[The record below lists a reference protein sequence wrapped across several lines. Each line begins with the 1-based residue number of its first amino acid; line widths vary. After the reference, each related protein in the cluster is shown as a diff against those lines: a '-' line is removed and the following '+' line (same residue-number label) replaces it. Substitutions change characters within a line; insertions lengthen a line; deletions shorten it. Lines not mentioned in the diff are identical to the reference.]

1 MYARLCYPVCT
12 MFLRL
17 ALLFTAVPV
26 VELYILIRIGTVIGA
41 LPTIAI
47 VILTGVV
54 GAALARQQGFRV
66 WLDIQARMEQGI
78 FPADELIDGLLLVV
92 AGAVLI
98 TPGVLTDI
106 LGFTILVPVTRRPIR
121 EWVKSRLS
129 RMMDSGTIHYRE
141 FLR

>member
-1 MYARLCYPVCT
+1 

-17 ALLFTAVPV
+17 AVLFTAIPII
-26 VELYILIRIGTVIGA
+26 ELYILIKIGQLIGA

-47 VILTGVV
+47 VLVTGVV
-54 GAALARQQGFRV
+54 GAGLARQQGSRV
-66 WLDIQARMEQGI
+66 WYEIQSQMQQGV
-78 FPADELIDGLLLVV
+78 FPADRLIDGLLLVV

-98 TPGVLTDI
+98 TPGVLTDV
-106 LGFTILVPVTRRPIR
+106 LGFSILIPMTRRPIR

>member
-1 MYARLCYPVCT
+1 

-17 ALLFTAVPV
+17 ALLFTAVPI
-26 VELYILIRIGTVIGA
+26 VELYILIKIGQVIGA

-47 VILTGVV
+47 VLITGVV
-54 GAALARQQGFRV
+54 GAALARQQGSRV
-66 WLDIQARMEQGI
+66 WYEIQMQMQRGE
-78 FPADELIDGLLLVV
+78 FPADRLIDGLLLVV

-106 LGFTILVPVTRRPIR
+106 LGFSILIPVSRRPIR
-121 EWVKSRLS
+121 EWVKSKLS
-129 RMMDSGTIHYRE
+129 GMMDRGTIHYRE

>member
-1 MYARLCYPVCT
+1 

-17 ALLFTAVPV
+17 AVLFTAIPI
-26 VELYILIRIGTVIGA
+26 VELYILIKIGQLIGA

-47 VILTGVV
+47 VLVTGVV
-54 GAALARQQGFRV
+54 GAGLARQQGARV
-66 WLDIQARMEQGI
+66 WYEIQMQMQQGV
-78 FPADELIDGLLLVV
+78 FPADRLIDGLLLVV

-106 LGFTILVPVTRRPIR
+106 LGFAILIPLSRAPIR
-121 EWVKSRLS
+121 EWVKARLS
-129 RMMDSGTIHYRE
+129 RMMDRGTIHYSE

>member
-1 MYARLCYPVCT
+1 

-17 ALLFTAVPV
+17 AVLFTAIPI
-26 VELYILIRIGTVIGA
+26 VELYILIKIGQLIGA

-47 VILTGVV
+47 VLVTGIV
-54 GAALARQQGFRV
+54 GAGLARQQGARV
-66 WLDIQARMEQGI
+66 WFEIQMQMQQGV
-78 FPADELIDGLLLVV
+78 FPADRLIDGLLLVV

-106 LGFTILVPVTRRPIR
+106 LGFAILIPLSRAPIR
-121 EWVKSRLS
+121 EWVKARLS
-129 RMMDSGTIHYRE
+129 RMMDRGTIHYSE

>member
-1 MYARLCYPVCT
+1 

-17 ALLFTAVPV
+17 AVLFTAIPI
-26 VELYILIRIGTVIGA
+26 VELYILIKIGQLIGA

-47 VILTGVV
+47 VLVTGIV
-54 GAALARQQGFRV
+54 GAGLARQQGARV
-66 WLDIQARMEQGI
+66 WYEIQMQMQQGV
-78 FPADELIDGLLLVV
+78 FPADRLIDGLLLVV

-106 LGFTILVPVTRRPIR
+106 LGFAILIPLSRRPIR
-121 EWVKSRLS
+121 EWVKARLS
-129 RMMDSGTIHYRE
+129 RMMDRGTIHYSE

>member
-1 MYARLCYPVCT
+1 

-41 LPTIAI
+41 FPTIAI

-106 LGFTILVPVTRRPIR
+106 LGFTILFPVTRRPIR